1 MTTGGIAAGYFHEFT
16 LGYALNREG
25 GDRQNVYGCLHGA
38 SDHFLSLDPG
48 CEGQRA
54 LGGEGKLYTSPP
66 EGVSTVPVY
75 RCVTAVDHFASNDPR
90 CEGQRTEALLGYAR
104 ADTPEPPPPPPL
116 ALRNTCAP
124 SGVKL
129 SASLRG
135 RKVRRIRYGGSSRVG
150 GRLRNP
156 DGSPIGGAR
165 VTILIGTRRPL
176 ALGEVTTGA
185 DGGYSFRVRPGK
197 NRIIHAGYRTSPT
210 ALDLAC
216 SRNVRLNVKAGIT
229 LRASRTVRRGG
240 RARFRGRLLGKP
252 IPRVGKLVDLQ
263 AFDGGRW
270 RTFATTR
277 ANRKGRYR
285 ASYRFVRTTAPR
297 TFRFRARARK
307 ESRYPYALGVSKVA
321 RVRVR

>member
-1 MTTGGIAAGYFHEFT
+1 V
-16 LGYALNREG
+16 R
-25 GDRQNVYGCLHGA
+25 
-38 SDHFLSLDPG
+38 
-48 CEGQRA
+48 
-54 LGGEGKLYTSPP
+54 
-66 EGVSTVPVY
+66 
-75 RCVTAVDHFASNDPR
+75 
-90 CEGQRTEALLGYAR
+90 
-104 ADTPEPPPPPPL
+104 
-116 ALRNTCAP
+116 
-124 SGVKL
+124 L

-135 RKVRRIRYGGSSRVG
+135 RKVRRVRYGGSYRIG

-156 DGSPIGGAR
+156 DGSPIAGAR
-165 VTILIGTRRPL
+165 VTILIGARRPL

-185 DGGYSFRVRPGK
+185 RGGYSFRVRPGK
-197 NRIIHAGYRTSPT
+197 NRIIHAGHRTSPT

-229 LRASRTVRRGG
+229 LRATRTVRRAG

-252 IPRVGKLVDLQ
+252 IPRVGKLIDLQ

-277 ANRKGRYR
+277 TNREGRYR
-285 ASYRFVRTTAPR
+285 ASYRFVRTSSPR